1 MAKKQDKI
9 SRTEPAAVTGGNAAP
24 AGTTTAA
31 SEQEVPLPLSAVETA
46 PETAEQTDQTPVVEP
61 LKTEAEIESLRQDAV
76 ALMEATKPL
85 RTDGP
90 TLEEY
95 VKAGYAAENY
105 PPQGYAPRVEP
116 LRVPVRNIFG
126 QPVIQHTGGIGHGNA
141 R

>member
-1 MAKKQDKI
+1 MAKKQDKTI

-31 SEQEVPLPLSAVETA
+31 SEQEVPLPHTETI
-46 PETAEQTDQTPVVEP
+46 ET
-61 LKTEAEIESLRQDAV
+61 
-76 ALMEATKPL
+76 
-85 RTDGP
+85 
-90 TLEEY
+90 TLESVPEQKP
-95 VKAGYAAENY
+95 V
-105 PPQGYAPRVEP
+105 VEP

>member
-1 MAKKQDKI
+1 MAKKQDKTI

-61 LKTEAEIESLRQDAV
+61 L
-76 ALMEATKPL
+76 
-85 RTDGP
+85 
-90 TLEEY
+90 
-95 VKAGYAAENY
+95 
-105 PPQGYAPRVEP
+105 
-116 LRVPVRNIFG
+116 RVPVRNIFG